1 VTEDADA
8 DNNFAYLQDCLLEVF
23 NRTAALHIPY
33 LPPRVLRLVLN
44 ARGISNTDPMRR
56 FHEDRLLQLG
66 LSDSALFTNRL
77 KGYLSHL
84 RATV

>member
-1 VTEDADA
+1 
-8 DNNFAYLQDCLLEVF
+8 LLEVF
-23 NRTAALHIPY
+23 NRTAVLHIPY
-33 LPPRVLRLVLN
+33 LPSRVLRLVLN

-56 FHEDRLLQLG
+56 FQEDRLLQLG
-66 LSDSALFTNRL
+66 LPDSALFTERL